1 MAELKRTFSGGAMNK
16 DLDERLLPNGK
27 YRDAL
32 NVQVSTSEG
41 ADVGA
46 LQNILGNKLPYAAS
60 IASNLGDFPKV
71 IGSIRRDETECIY
84 WFVVSNDKNLII
96 EFNQLD
102 STAIPI
108 VVDTRRVLGF
118 DRENLIT
125 GIEIL
130 DDFLIWTDNKSEP
143 KMIKVSDWRDYTNS
157 LWTHTQVDG
166 GNFEEKHCTVIK
178 EGPKT
183 APGLRMSNTTR
194 SGPISGILH
203 SKSFTFFDND
213 DSSHKLVATGEY
225 IDQDGDGVADSGN
238 NRPLPNAPDSE
249 IIISGTTPDFRVGDK
264 LKITSLNEDNKD
276 SNNTSEI
283 IVSVL
288 EVDKAYPKI
297 FKINID
303 AIDTNIEQG
312 LQNWKVRL
320 IQKPAMFETKFVRF
334 AYRYKYKDGEYSTIS
349 PFSEVAFVGE
359 GFDYDHKKGYNL
371 GMVNQLRN
379 LEIVDWAVPTS
390 VPYGVV
396 EVDILY
402 KDSVSNN
409 IYVVKSIDA
418 TDTNSEFHDIGTYP
432 DLYFGK
438 LEITSETIYKVI
450 PSNQILRPYDNVPRK
465 AKAVSVSGNRLMFGN
480 YLENYDLKYEGK
492 DISVKFGVNVI
503 GSEVRKD
510 RPSNSIKS
518 QRTYQLGVV
527 FRDKY
532 GRETPVITDET
543 GSITLNKGFSSTRN
557 NFRVRIESPA
567 GMPDGMETFKY
578 YIKETSQPYYNIAM
592 DRHYPAEDGNVWV
605 AFSSSDR
612 NKINEET
619 FLTIKKQHDSD
630 DYVKDEA
637 KYKVL
642 AIENE
647 APDFIRQENLSKG
660 ILSRKLQSGGKGTI
674 FGTTEGYPLSGNKFI
689 DIKADDW
696 KKIYGGVGSEVSSG
710 KPVHQLSDLNIVI
723 FSNDNKT
730 KNYDIASIQYF
741 EHFNPNGVYRLNLE
755 KDLDLEDVLWI
766 GEYDTNDTTISI
778 EIFQKVTK
786 FKPEF
791 QGRFYTKLQRDIV
804 LENSLINTKKP
815 PSQILISSQQ
825 DMTTVE
831 PNGGKWNP
839 SKYQYKLDENFLL
852 SKRSD
857 SFLGWFI
864 HSSDHKNLEGS
875 RMSNSTNTN
884 FFKENNVIKDNTNS
898 SSNFS
903 RSVVPGRGVT
913 KGKKIIEIAFHGWGE
928 NTTGYSEDQW
938 NRFVEFQPQLGAFV
952 SNIMTPGFKFR
963 FSEAP
968 RNEKNIYTIEEVC
981 VHYHSLS
988 TGEDPLS
995 RVISYTIALNKE
1007 IDWSPA
1013 EDGGKVDG
1021 SAYYP
1026 PDSAFT
1032 KFQFINEFREETV
1045 EFTSTSPAVFE
1056 TEPLEV
1062 AELDIYYE
1070 ASGAYSKDSFGN
1082 SQGLTYSNC
1091 FSFGNGVESDR
1102 IRDDFNA
1109 PTLSKGVRASA
1120 PLEGQYK
1127 EVRKK
1132 SDIIYSGIYN
1142 STSGVNNLNQFI
1154 QAEKITKSINPSYG
1168 SIQLMQ
1174 FRLGDLD
1181 VYLEDNVVK
1190 VLADR
1195 DALFNAD
1202 GSTNLVATSRVLGA
1216 IQPYAGDYGIS
1227 KNPESYSRYGNRA
1240 YFSDKNRGVVLRL
1253 SGNGLTPISKYGM
1266 EDYFRDKLSV
1276 SNIKAVGSY
1285 DENKDEYNLTLT
1297 GGVDSKNNKG
1307 EFITLSEYNDT
1318 VSFKEDVNGWASRK
1332 SFIQE
1337 NGLSLN
1343 NIYYT
1348 FKDGQIWSHNNE
1360 TRNNFYS
1367 TQYESSVK
1375 FIFNDAPGSVKSFKT
1390 LNYEGS
1396 QARVYVDNPDS
1407 DNKFSNRLAKSGWW
1421 VDTIKSDLQEGQV
1434 KTFKDKEGK
1443 WFYNILGTETVD
1455 LVDLDTREYS
1465 VQGLGF
1471 ASNIDYTPY
1480 DQEIEIIV
1488 Q

>member
-60 IASNLGDFPKV
+60 IASNLGSFPKV

-102 STAIPI
+102 STARPI

-130 DDFLIWTDNKSEP
+130 DDFLIWTDDKSEP
-143 KMIKVSDWRDYTNS
+143 KMIKITDWRGYTNNA
-157 LWTHTQVDG
+157 WTHTQVDG

-178 EGPKT
+178 EGPKS
-183 APGLRMSNTTR
+183 APILKMAKTSRE
-194 SGPISGILH
+194 GPIYGTLH
-203 SKSFTFFDND
+203 GKAFTIFNND
-213 DSSHKLVATGEY
+213 TGSWEQVPNGEY
-225 IDQDGDGVADSGN
+225 KDQNGDGTADSPL
-238 NRPLPNAPDSE
+238 NRPLPNPPDSE

-264 LKITSLNEDNKD
+264 LEITLEDDPNEGERNQAKV
-276 SNNTSEI
+276 

-288 EVDKAYPKI
+288 AKDEAYPKI

-303 AIDTNIEQG
+303 SVSTDIEEGVQS
-312 LQNWKVRL
+312 WRVKL
-320 IQKPAMFETKFVRF
+320 IQKPTLFENKFVRF

-349 PFSEVAFVGE
+349 PWSQVAFIGDD
-359 GFDYDHKKGYNL
+359 FDYNHKKGYNL
-371 GMVNQLRN
+371 GMVNQLRL
-379 LEIVDWAVPTS
+379 LEVRNWAPASITGVYQ
-390 VPYGVV
+390 PYGVV

-409 IYVVKSIDA
+409 IYVVKSIKT
-418 TDTNSEFHDIGTYP
+418 TDEEHNDVGSFLDPYSGR
-432 DLYFGK
+432 
-438 LEITSETIYKVI
+438 LEIDSELIYKVI
-450 PSNQILRPYDNVPRK
+450 PSNQILRPFDNVPKR
-465 AKAVSVSGNRLMFGN
+465 AKAVSVSGNRLLFGN
-480 YLENYDLKYEGK
+480 YTENYDMLSDGK
-492 DISVKFGVNVI
+492 EITVKLAVNVSSANYGTTTAI
-503 GSEVRKD
+503 QSV
-510 RPSNSIKS
+510 KS

-527 FRDKY
+527 YRDKY
-532 GRETPVITDET
+532 GRETPVLTDST
-543 GSITLNKGFSSTRN
+543 GSVKLNKGFAASAN
-557 NFRVRIESPA
+557 HIKVRITSPI
-567 GMPDGMETFKY
+567 PDWVDTFKY
-578 YIKETSQPYYNIAM
+578 YIRETSQPYYNLAM
-592 DRHYPAEDGNVWV
+592 DRHYPAEDGNVWM

-612 NKINEET
+612 NKINEDSFIE
-619 FLTIKKQHDSD
+619 LKKGHDSD
-630 DYVKDEA
+630 SFIEDEA

-647 APDFIRQENLSKG
+647 APDFVKQEYVSKG
-660 ILSRKLQSGGKGTI
+660 KLNRLISSTSGGGSI
-674 FGTTEGYPLSGNKFI
+674 FFNRAGYPGENDTFV
-689 DIKADDW
+689 DIKAADW
-696 KKIYGGVGSEVSSG
+696 KRIYGGNGGETDSA
-710 KPVHQLSDLNIVI
+710 KPIHQLNDLFLVIYNDKNRTNRYEIANIQLLTGNDPNVDGDDLYRI
-723 FSNDNKT
+723 NIEKRFS
-730 KNYDIASIQYF
+730 I
-741 EHFNPNGVYRLNLE
+741 
-755 KDLDLEDVLWI
+755 EDVLFI
-766 GEYDTNDTTISI
+766 PEYQNDDGKLGI

-786 FKPEF
+786 TKPEF
-791 QGRFYTKLQRDIV
+791 KGRFFTKIQRDRIIDENILIKSNVVDYKVTGKQALQAIANPNFWDVGLVRNGWYICNFTYQGSYDPKSWDHGGIWGIYRTNYRGGMVRSAYEIHDTRGFGAFLGNDYMEIGFHQWGTEVKKLQETFEQYGKIKNILPQQADFIEK
-804 LENSLINTKKP
+804 LETIGT
-815 PSQILISSQQ
+815 
-825 DMTTVE
+825 
-831 PNGGKWNP
+831 
-839 SKYQYKLDENFLL
+839 
-852 SKRSD
+852 R
-857 SFLGWFI
+857 
-864 HSSDHKNLEGS
+864 
-875 RMSNSTNTN
+875 
-884 FFKENNVIKDNTNS
+884 
-898 SSNFS
+898 
-903 RSVVPGRGVT
+903 
-913 KGKKIIEIAFHGWGE
+913 
-928 NTTGYSEDQW
+928 
-938 NRFVEFQPQLGAFV
+938 
-952 SNIMTPGFKFR
+952 FR
-963 FSEAP
+963 FSNDSDET
-968 RNEKNIYTIEEVC
+968 IYTIKNWHRSWLYNQVDQRISNK
-981 VHYHSLS
+981 Y
-988 TGEDPLS
+988 TDKS
-995 RVISYTIALNKE
+995 RFIRWTLKLDKKLQFAPNN
-1007 IDWSPA
+1007 
-1013 EDGGKVDG
+1013 
-1021 SAYYP
+1021 
-1026 PDSAFT
+1026 DSA
-1032 KFQFINEFREETV
+1032 IEIISEFSPEES
-1045 EFTSTSPAVFE
+1045 FTSDNPAIFE
-1056 TEPLEV
+1056 TEPKEV
-1062 AELDIYYE
+1062 AELDLYYE
-1070 ASGAYSKDSFGN
+1070 ASDAYQKSAHGSTQRLF
-1082 SQGLTYSNC
+1082 YSNC

-1109 PTLSKGVRASA
+1109 PIIGKGVRVSTV
-1120 PLEGQYK
+1120 LEEQYK

-1142 STSGVNNLNQFI
+1142 STSGINNLNQFI
-1154 QAEKITKSINPSYG
+1154 QAEQITKSINPSYG

-1190 VLADR
+1190 ILADR

-1202 GSTNLVATSRVLGA
+1202 GSKNLVATNRVLGA

-1227 KNPESYSRYGNRA
+1227 QNPESYSRYGNRA
-1240 YFSDKNRGVVLRL
+1240 YFSDKNRGVILRL

-1276 SNIKAVGSY
+1276 SNIKAIGSY

-1318 VSFKEDVNGWASRK
+1318 VSFKEDVNGWNTRK

-1360 TRNNFYS
+1360 TRNNFYG

-1407 DNKFSNRLAKSGWW
+1407 DNKFENRLAKSGWW
-1421 VDTIKSDLQEGQV
+1421 VDTIKSDMQEGQV

-1465 VQGLGF
+1465 VQGLGYIN
-1471 ASNIDYTPY
+1471 NISDAEGRT
-1480 DQEIEIIV
+1480 IEIIV